1 MLVNPDQIECLVLEG
16 EDINFEKMLNE
27 RENDFEGG
35 KIQEGVIVSIGN
47 EYAMI
52 AVSGAKQ
59 EGRLPIAEI
68 CDEGGNTLFKVGDKI
83 EVYVIINNERLNVS
97 RKKVLKIK
105 KIEEKINQIKDNFEG
120 LVLDCKI
127 SKKNKGGYIAEC
139 DDVEVFLPRKE
150 SAGIRDDKKGR
161 TYKMRVIDVKP
172 QEQTI
177 IVSRKQFLENAD
189 KDREEILR
197 KLLAEE
203 SKIHSAI
210 VKQITSYGM
219 FVEVMGVE
227 GLVHYTEI
235 SHRGP
240 INPAT
245 VCKIGDS
252 VDVKV
257 LTFDPNKKRV
267 SFTIKGTMQDPWN
280 EIKNQLDVGDT
291 IRVVVSK
298 IEDYGAFVDLGNG
311 TEGFLHVSEISW
323 NKQIRNPRELLK
335 VGEALDVEVIEID
348 GQNKRLRVSLKRLSP
363 KPFTQFVATH
373 KVGDVVKG
381 KVVKIM
387 DFGAFIRLGDVDGLL
402 HNEDVSWEKGSK
414 ANEKVK
420 LNDEVE
426 VKITKIDEENEKIS
440 LSLRALQS
448 SPIEDFVQK
457 NGLDTIVRGKIKDI
471 RDFGIFVELAEG
483 VEALIRDEDL
493 YPLKKEELSVGTEIE
508 GVIAYIDRNNG
519 KMRISVRRL
528 ERIREREQLNSYNST
543 DTKMTL
549 GDLIKQR
556 S

>member
-1 MLVNPDQIECLVLEG
+1 MLVNPDQIERLVLEG
-16 EDINFEKMLNE
+16 EDVNFEKMLNE
-27 RENDFEGG
+27 SEKDFEGG
-35 KIQEGVIVSIGN
+35 KIQEGIIVSIGN

-68 CDEGGNTLFKVGDKI
+68 CDEKGNPLFKVGDKI
-83 EVYVIINNERLNVS
+83 EVYVVINSERLNVS
-97 RKKVLKIK
+97 RKKVLKMK

-127 SKKNKGGYIAEC
+127 IKKNKGGFIAEC

-150 SAGIRDDKKGR
+150 SAGIRDDGKGR
-161 TYKMRVIDVKP
+161 IYKMKVIDVKP

-177 IVSRKQFLENAD
+177 VVSRKQFLESAD
-189 KDREEILR
+189 KDREEIF
-197 KLLAEE
+197 KKLAEE
-203 SKIHSAI
+203 DKVHSAI

-219 FVEVMGVE
+219 FVEVMGIE

-245 VCKIGDS
+245 VCKVGDS

-257 LTFDPNKKRV
+257 LTLEPSKKRV
-267 SFTIKGTMQDPWN
+267 SFTIKGTMQDPWS
-280 EIKNQLDVGDT
+280 EIKTQLDVGDT
-291 IRVVVSK
+291 IRVTVSK

-311 TEGFLHVSEISW
+311 TEGFLHISEISW
-323 NKQIRNPRELLK
+323 NKQIRNPREVLK
-335 VGEALDVEVIEID
+335 VGEPLDVEVIEID

-363 KPFTQFVATH
+363 KPFAQFVATH
-373 KVGDVVKG
+373 KVGDIVKG

-387 DFGAFIRLGDVDGLL
+387 DFGAFIRLGEIDGLL
-402 HNEDVSWEKGSK
+402 HNDAVSWERGSK
-414 ANEKVK
+414 VGEKVK
-420 LNDEVE
+420 LDDEVE
-426 VKITKIDEENEKIS
+426 VKITKIDRENEKIS
-440 LSLRALQS
+440 LSLKALQG
-448 SPIEDFVQK
+448 SPVDDFA
-457 NGLDTIVRGKIKDI
+457 LDSIVKGKVKSI
-471 RDFGIFVELAEG
+471 RDFGIFVELEDG
-483 VEALIRDEDL
+483 VEALVRDEDL
-493 YPLKKEELSVGTEIE
+493 YPLKKEELSVGAEIE
-508 GVIAYIDRNNG
+508 GVVAHIDRNNG
-519 KMRISVRRL
+519 KIRISIRRL
-528 ERIREREQLNSYNST
+528 ERIREREQLNNYNSA